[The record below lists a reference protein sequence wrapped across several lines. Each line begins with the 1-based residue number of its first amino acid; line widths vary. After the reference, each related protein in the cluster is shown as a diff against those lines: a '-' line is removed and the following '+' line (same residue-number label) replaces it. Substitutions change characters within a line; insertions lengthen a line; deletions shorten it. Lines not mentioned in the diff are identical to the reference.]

1 MQKITLRLC
10 WSSVLRNLWKYWHI
24 CNALSFPPKLWGSLG
39 INKNEVALF
48 SWGNFDPFPS
58 FSSIFMSVPSGTL
71 KPFPTEVQVRG
82 VVSMTGHDRPTPAFI
97 FSPENFRRPD
107 LPNGTPVSV
116 KAKRVD
122 ECDQLILMTFLS
134 GSIRETSLSK
144 KTVSYLKIQRSF
156 IIFPTKILIWI
167 HLEYTSISMQTHI
180 YIIYYILYII
190 YI

>member
-1 MQKITLRLC
+1 
-10 WSSVLRNLWKYWHI
+10 
-24 CNALSFPPKLWGSLG
+24 
-39 INKNEVALF
+39 
-48 SWGNFDPFPS
+48 
-58 FSSIFMSVPSGTL
+58 MSVPSGTL

-144 KTVSYLKIQRSF
+144 NG
-156 IIFPTKILIWI
+156 
-167 HLEYTSISMQTHI
+167 
-180 YIIYYILYII
+180 
-190 YI
+190 